1 MSVSLKWWLAGRRFA
16 TVSKGMLTALALTA
30 AAGLTASPAPAASF
44 DDVDETESVLL
55 HDSEHMKLV
64 AEPPAAAPPAAEMET
79 GESSAAMMI
88 AGCTDLTCTTGLSEG
103 CVRASGQ
110 SCSCSECNDAD
121 GLINRI
127 RSYHSGKMI
136 DSDPLGLVQRLGRL
150 HDKTGACWSGRADAL
165 ILFRNSP
172 NTRPLYTFNPDTSG
186 VALDASQLES
196 PATAGPRLQLFRKDQ
211 CGRIWEAGYLYSG
224 QFVSQRTLPLASEG
238 YLTAA
243 PGIYGNDSP
252 PINFLDTATAR
263 LAGSLQSAEL
273 NRRWC
278 LGRNVQF
285 LAGFR
290 WFQWYES
297 IAINDAYGLGT
308 PNVGEDIYATN
319 TTNNLTGGQI
329 GLDALIWQHSATGFR
344 TEGLVKAG
352 AYANNVSQTSS
363 YQQFDTGELIYAN
376 TVGATGYPATCSFV
390 GEVGLTGV
398 LPINRNWD
406 FRFGYVGFWLDSIA
420 QPSDQLSG
428 QTLAQGEQVQGST
441 REAGLVVLQGVS
453 LGLEGRW

>member
-1 MSVSLKWWLAGRRFA
+1 MSVSLKWGFAGRRFA
-16 TVSKGMLTALALTA
+16 TVSKGMLAALALTA
-30 AAGLTASPAPAASF
+30 AASGSARPIAAASF
-44 DDVDETESVLL
+44 DDVDQTESVLL
-55 HDSEHMKLV
+55 NDATTATPVAQTPEAGASTFSEDSVLLGC
-64 AEPPAAAPPAAEMET
+64 T
-79 GESSAAMMI
+79 TD
-88 AGCTDLTCTTGLSEG
+88 AGCTNLGCTAE
-103 CVRASGQ
+103 SGEP
-110 SCSCSECNDAD
+110 CSCSTCLE
-121 GLINRI
+121 GEGIINRI
-127 RSYHSGKMI
+127 RSHNKGRMV
-136 DSDPLGLVQRLGRL
+136 DSDPLGLLQRLGRL

-165 ILFRNSP
+165 ILWRNSP
-172 NTRPLYTFNPDTSG
+172 NARPLYTFNPETSG
-186 VALDASQLES
+186 IALDASQLES
-196 PATAGPRLQLFRKDQ
+196 PGTAGPRLQLFRKDR
-211 CGRIWEAGYLYSG
+211 CGNVWEAGYLYSG
-224 QFVSQRTLPLASEG
+224 EFVSQRTLPQASEG

-243 PGIYGNDSP
+243 PGIYGNDFP
-252 PINFLDTATAR
+252 PINALDTATAR
-263 LAGSLQSAEL
+263 LTGSMQSAEL

-297 IAINDAYGLGT
+297 LAINDVYGLGT

-329 GLDALIWQHSATGFR
+329 GLDALIWQHNATGFR
-344 TEGLVKAG
+344 TEGVVKAG

-363 YQQFDTGELIYAN
+363 YQQFDNAELIYAN

-398 LPINRNWD
+398 LPINCNWD

-420 QPSDQLSG
+420 QPTDQLSG
-428 QTLAQGEQVQGST
+428 QTLAQGEPIRSST